1 MSGARP
7 KPKDVVR
14 TLVEAYNAKSV
25 QALLELYDG
34 EAFFWDP
41 LHRDGVRGREA
52 IGEVIRSLFAAFP
65 DEEMSIVTL
74 AGDDR
79 HVVAELR
86 STGTKPGSGERFE
99 LEFTEVYEVTNGR
112 IVSCRVYLDS
122 EELPA

>member
-1 MSGARP
+1 MTEGRS

-14 TLVEAYNAKSV
+14 SLVEAYNAKSV
-25 QALLELYDG
+25 EGVVELYEED
-34 EAFFWDP
+34 AFFWDP

-79 HVVAELR
+79 HAVAEFR
-86 STGTKPGSGERFE
+86 STGTKPGSGERFQ
-99 LEFTEVYEVTNGR
+99 LEFTEVYEVADGR
-112 IVSCRVYLDS
+112 IVSCRVYLDP
-122 EELPA
+122 EELPL